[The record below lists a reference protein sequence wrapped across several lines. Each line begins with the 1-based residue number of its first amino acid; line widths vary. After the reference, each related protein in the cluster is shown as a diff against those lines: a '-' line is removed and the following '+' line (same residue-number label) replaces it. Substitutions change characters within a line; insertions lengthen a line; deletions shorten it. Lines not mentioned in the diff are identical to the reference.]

1 MMIFVTWKWMP
12 RSRYRTMF
20 RAEHVNTMLS
30 MLTRHYHA
38 PFELVCIT
46 DDPRGLDSAV
56 RAIPI
61 WDTFADIPSP
71 HGGVSPACY
80 RRLRAF
86 APEMQ
91 DVIGPRFVSV
101 DLDVVIVDDITP
113 LFGNAAVDFMIWR
126 HRHRN
131 THYNPT
137 LFEMNAGA
145 RAKVFTEFN
154 PHVSPILAKKA
165 GFNGSDM
172 AWISY
177 ILGPDEPGWTADD
190 GVVAF
195 RTDIMKR
202 RDKSLPPGAKIVSF
216 HGSDDPWSPHAL
228 RLSPWIE
235 EHYR

>member
-1 MMIFVTWKWMP
+1 
-12 RSRYRTMF
+12 
-20 RAEHVNTMLS
+20 ML
-30 MLTRHYHA
+30 
-38 PFELVCIT
+38 E
-46 DDPRGLDSAV
+46 
-56 RAIPI
+56 
-61 WDTFADIPSP
+61 
-71 HGGVSPACY
+71 
-80 RRLRAF
+80 
-86 APEMQ
+86 
-91 DVIGPRFVSV
+91 VIGPRFVSI

-113 LFGNAAVDFMIWR
+113 LFDNAAADFMIWR

-154 PHVSPILAKKA
+154 PRASPLLAKKA

-177 ILGPDEPGWTADD
+177 ILGPNESGWTADD

-202 RDKSLPPGAKIVSF
+202 RDKSVPDGARLISF
-216 HGSDDPWSPHAL
+216 HGSNDPWSEYSL
-228 RLSPWIE
+228 RVAPWIE